1 MNKLMKQMVT
11 AILLRYPETK
21 DNDKELIV
29 NYWKQQMS
37 DEQHEARMSLK
48 SVPTYSLESFFN
60 GFMTGKFE
68 NPDSITR
75 TRRLLQQ
82 RYPHLRGTKYH
93 IRDKHQEKV
102 KEELGYAVVKRDN
115 SFK

>member
-1 MNKLMKQMVT
+1 MNRLIKQKIT

-37 DEQHEARMSLK
+37 DEQYEARKALQSI
-48 SVPTYSLESFFN
+48 PNYSLDGFLN
-60 GFMTGKFE
+60 GFMNGKFE
-68 NPDSITR
+68 SPDTITR

-82 RYPHLRGTKYH
+82 RYPHLRGNKYY
-93 IRDKHQEKV
+93 IRHKHQEKV
-102 KEELGYAVVKRDN
+102 KEDLGYAVVKRDN